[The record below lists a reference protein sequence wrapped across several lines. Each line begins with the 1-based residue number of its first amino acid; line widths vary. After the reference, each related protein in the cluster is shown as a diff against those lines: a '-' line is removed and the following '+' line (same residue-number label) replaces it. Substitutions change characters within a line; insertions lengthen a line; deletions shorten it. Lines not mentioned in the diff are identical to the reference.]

1 MPTGIRTWTLP
12 EAPSGATSSI
22 TSNGN
27 MAFHVMRFDGATETV
42 QANVAAT
49 ATQAQVAFGP
59 STLLGNNVVVD
70 ESWNPPLP
78 TTITLN
84 GVARIAVVDGLGN
97 AAVGCG
103 TGGATSLQN
112 TVALL
117 SHNLSLVTLDH
128 ALTHGLAGITFD
140 MMDCAHYDLAGA
152 GGHTEWIRFDPNGN
166 LSAGNDP
173 AATTATPIM
182 TRAEVNTWLS
192 DTGFEFAPG
201 QTDRARIY
209 ELNLMVAGVP
219 QRMFFILQHTSG
231 TQPYV
236 ILMMPR

>member
-1 MPTGIRTWTLP
+1 MQ
-12 EAPSGATSSI
+12 
-22 TSNGN
+22 
-27 MAFHVMRFDGATETV
+27 FDGDTETV

-49 ATQAQVAFGP
+49 TTQAQVAFGP
-59 STLLGNNVVVD
+59 SRFLGSNVVVNVTGID
-70 ESWNPPLP
+70 TATWQTTSTPPMSVL
-78 TTITLN
+78 LE
-84 GVARIAVVDGLGN
+84 GAGN
-97 AAVGCG
+97 AAVTCI
-103 TGGATSLQN
+103 TGGATPLQN
-112 TVALL
+112 TVVLL

-236 ILMMPR
+236 MLMMPH